1 MIKASPKQ
9 HIFNL
14 SPLKL
19 ISNSNTPKRNKPKID
34 FYTHHG
40 SIISIH
46 THITLTSYPNMRER
60 GDETARPAHESGVA
74 AARGLRSPAGAE
86 GQGCC
91 CGLKAMQMRM
101 GTSWARGRP
110 TMATDIGSCRVDVGG
125 VDIYRSTTGKDQR
138 RCQSVCIM
146 KVCII

>member
-1 MIKASPKQ
+1 MFQLPTCLFDINTVPKTVIKDSPEAIQ
-9 HIFNL
+9 TAYQIFTL

-46 THITLTSYPNMRER
+46 THITLTSDPNMRAR

-91 CGLKAMQMRM
+91 CGLKARQMQM
-101 GTSWARGRP
+101 GTSWAHGRP
-110 TMATDIGSCRVDVGG
+110 QTISQER
-125 VDIYRSTTGKDQR
+125 
-138 RCQSVCIM
+138 
-146 KVCII
+146 